1 MKQWLATL
9 SVLALAAA
17 FTPAAVAQQASP
29 PPSTQAP
36 TSAAAQPSDEELQT
50 FASAALEVREIGAE
64 WQPRI
69 TEADSEEQA
78 AEIQTQ
84 ARDEMVEAVEQ
95 KGLSVE
101 RYNEITQQV
110 RSSPELAEKVTTYMQ
125 EAR

>member
-1 MKQWLATL
+1 MKQWLASL
-9 SVLALAAA
+9 SVVALAAA
-17 FTPAAVAQQASP
+17 FAPAAVAQQATP
-29 PPSTQAP
+29 QPNMEAP
-36 TSAAAQPSDEELQT
+36 AAAVEQPTDEELRT

-64 WQPRI
+64 WQPKI
-69 TEADSEEQA
+69 TEAGSEEQA

-110 RSSPELAEKVTTYMQ
+110 RSNPELAEKVTAYMQ